1 MHPLQ
6 GKWKITAK
14 AMGIT
19 MNLLADMVVSEDE
32 KTFGGTVLDEKS
44 KNVYPIEQGVLEGN
58 TIKYVI
64 TIKFGLIPFT
74 FNMEGQFF
82 EDNTCTGSAKAGR
95 MEGQYTGTKVI
106 E

>member
-19 MNLLADMVVSEDE
+19 MELLADMVVSEDE
-32 KTFGGTVLDEKS
+32 KTFGGSVTDIKN
-44 KNVYPIEQGVLEGN
+44 KNVYPIENGILEGN
-58 TIKYVI
+58 TIKYGI
-64 TIKFGLIPFT
+64 AIKFGLIPFK
-74 FNMEGQFF
+74 FDMEGKFY
-82 EDNTCTGSAKAGR
+82 EDNTCDGSAKAGR
-95 MEGQYTGTKVI
+95 MEGKYEGVKVI